1 MAGAQERQVRYKS
14 GSQGH
19 IIGTSNHGTGDGD
32 AGRDRKRAGALV
44 IEDKESIFFLKK
56 TELVI

>member
-44 IEDKESIFFLKK
+44 IEDKESIFF
-56 TELVI
+56 

>member
-19 IIGTSNHGTGDGD
+19 VIGM
-32 AGRDRKRAGALV
+32 
-44 IEDKESIFFLKK
+44 
-56 TELVI
+56 ELVTVMRQETERGQEPWS